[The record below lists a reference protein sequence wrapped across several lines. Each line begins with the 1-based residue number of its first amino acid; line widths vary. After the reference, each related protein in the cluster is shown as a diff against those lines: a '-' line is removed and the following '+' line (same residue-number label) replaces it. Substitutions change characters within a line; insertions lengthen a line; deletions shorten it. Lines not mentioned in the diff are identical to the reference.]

1 MGNQVSDPTIPLVV
15 APSSNSTGPDGSINS
30 GDTAWMLTSTALV
43 LLMTPGLAFFY
54 GGLAQSKNIINTL
67 LLSYVCM
74 GVVIIQW
81 LLFGY
86 GFAFAPGTPAF
97 GSLGWGAINPIG
109 PGAHHFYSPTYP
121 QIVHVMYQGAFAV
134 ITPALISGAVVGRMK
149 FSAYLIFIVLWAT
162 FVYDAVAHWVWSEFG
177 FFHVWGTVDF
187 AGGIVVHLTAGVSA
201 LVAAV
206 ILGPAAKDEKTTDE
220 KALTVSIAGHR
231 ESIPFAFL
239 GTGLL
244 WFGWMGFNAGS
255 ANAANYQ
262 AGVAFLNSNAAA
274 ATSMMTWM
282 ALDSIARSATLTG
295 GSIGAVAGLAVIT
308 PCAGFVRPGWALL
321 IGVIA
326 ALFCWGACEIRH
338 RYFQTKIDDTLDVFG
353 CHGVGGFIG
362 PILLGCFAEEQF
374 GGVNGAFFGHPM
386 QLWYEFA
393 AVVLVGV
400 YCAVATAVILLLL
413 KYTIGIRVSDD
424 AQRQGLDQRIHHEM
438 FEYGAVPFHH
448 TARQAV
454 AELKAKRDSTMG
466 ASPVAVISD
475 HVGVLDNS
483 NERKP
488 QTEMA

>member
-1 MGNQVSDPTIPLVV
+1 
-15 APSSNSTGPDGSINS
+15 
-30 GDTAWMLTSTALV
+30 
-43 LLMTPGLAFFY
+43 
-54 GGLAQSKNIINTL
+54 
-67 LLSYVCM
+67 
-74 GVVIIQW
+74 
-81 LLFGY
+81 
-86 GFAFAPGTPAF
+86 
-97 GSLGWGAINPIG
+97 
-109 PGAHHFYSPTYP
+109 
-121 QIVHVMYQGAFAV
+121 
-134 ITPALISGAVVGRMK
+134 
-149 FSAYLIFIVLWAT
+149 
-162 FVYDAVAHWVWSEFG
+162 VAHWVWSEFG

-206 ILGPAAKDEKTTDE
+206 ILGPAADPAAEKQGEKPDDE
-220 KALTVSIAGHR
+220 KALTSSIAGHR

-255 ANAANYQ
+255 ANAATYQ

-282 ALDSIARSATLTG
+282 ALDTIARSATLTG

-326 ALFCWGACEIRH
+326 AIFCWGACEIRH
-338 RYFQTKIDDTLDVFG
+338 RYFKTKIDDTLDVFG

-362 PILLGCFAEEQF
+362 PICLGLFAEEQF

-386 QLWYEFA
+386 QLWYELA
-393 AVVLVGV
+393 AVLLVGA

-448 TARQAV
+448 TGRQAA
-454 AELKAKRDSTMG
+454 AELKAKRDSVMG
-466 ASPVAVISD
+466 ASPVAVVNG
-475 HVGVLDNS
+475 HVGVVDNS
-483 NERKP
+483 TDKP
-488 QTEMA
+488 KAETEMTSGGI